1 MTKTQIFDVYH
12 CIMSLA
18 QEASKYRYLNELNV
32 IEDWTTLNV
41 LRKTFYNKRNIN
53 MTMEA
58 QPIGRF

>member
-1 MTKTQIFDVYH
+1 
-12 CIMSLA
+12 MSLA